1 MQILVSLMAQRAEI
15 KYDPIELTPE
25 QIAAR
30 ITALGFPSKLI
41 DSAEEGMDV
50 ITVNV
55 SITESI
61 RFFIYM

>member
-1 MQILVSLMAQRAEI
+1 MAQRAEI
-15 KYDPIELTPE
+15 KYDSTELTPE

-30 ITALGFPSKLI
+30 ITALGFPSELI
-41 DSAEEGMDV
+41 DGAEEGMDV

-61 RFFIYM
+61 RFFCEENL